1 MQCDICRAQTFL
13 TLTCLFWD
21 TAHVR
26 LVTQL
31 VRIQGQGAA
40 GTGAVTK
47 KGADTYVTAEFLWS
61 SRNPVSRPARVVLGC
76 GSSPPKPQNALQAEM
91 VGAPKWAQGACQ
103 LGLQNKKAICGTG
116 SVSGMTNVALARSAA
131 EGRARTELAR
141 SLETRVQGDA
151 EGLSVSR
158 PGRPENKTASEQ
170 FVQDASKQV
179 TVQSLSGT
187 RLEDTW
193 ISNTGTF
200 WALVVLDV
208 DASRTRC
215 RP

>member
-1 MQCDICRAQTFL
+1 MSQQNFFGLRG
-13 TLTCLFWD
+13 TLSL
-21 TAHVR
+21 A
-26 LVTQL
+26 LL
-31 VRIQGQGAA
+31 G
-40 GTGAVTK
+40 
-47 KGADTYVTAEFLWS
+47 
-61 SRNPVSRPARVVLGC
+61 VVLGC

-141 SLETRVQGDA
+141 SLETRVKAMLKDYQAATQG
-151 EGLSVSR
+151 G
-158 PGRPENKTASEQ
+158 PENKTASEQ

-208 DASRTRC
+208 DAFKDALPAMKGLDEHIRAAIVKRADKAFSELDDATAQ
-215 RP
+215 